1 MQVALTDYVLGAGV
15 ATGLVNT
22 APRVRSSGDAL
33 AHPADLERFLGDHG
47 VHVDAVPAGGCPTDA
62 DLRDVHALRGQI
74 RSVIEAA
81 GTDQA
86 VDGATALI
94 RRASLGPSLYRDST
108 GRWQWC
114 VGTAADASLADELA
128 VLAGVG
134 LLGVLQALDH
144 DRFRHCASPAC
155 DGMFVDTSRAG
166 RRRYCMPD
174 LCGNRLNVANHRA
187 RRRTGAP
194 PPSTRARP

>member
-1 MQVALTDYVLGAGV
+1 MQVGLTDYALGAGV
-15 ATGLVNT
+15 ATDLVNT

-33 AHPADLERFLGDHG
+33 ARPADLERFLDDHG
-47 VHVDAVPAGGCPTDA
+47 VQADAVSAGGRLSDA
-62 DLRDVHALRGQI
+62 DLRHVHALRGQI
-74 RSVIEAA
+74 RSVIEATSA
-81 GTDQA
+81 DQA

-94 RRASLGPSLYRDST
+94 RRASVGPGLYRDPT

-114 VGTAADASLADELA
+114 VGTAPDASLADELA

-144 DRFRHCASPAC
+144 DRFRHCASPVC

-187 RRRTGAP
+187 RRRADT
-194 PPSTRARP
+194 PPSTRARS